1 MKRSV
6 FYISDRTGITA
17 EMLGHGLLTQF
28 QDIQFHAK
36 ILPFIDSVEKAEHA
50 VKQINQAAEHDKAR
64 PLVFSTLIEA
74 PLRNIISQSNG
85 LLLDFFATFITPLEQ
100 ELKTAAQPV
109 VGHAHGIGV
118 YANYKARI
126 DAVNFALTND
136 DGITSRNFPMADII
150 LIGVSR
156 VGKTPTCLYLAL
168 HYGILA
174 ANYPLTEE
182 DMSST
187 HLPSSLQAYRN
198 KLFGLTIDPMRLHQI
213 RTERRSDSRY
223 ASPEQC
229 EFEVRTVERI
239 YNVEKIP
246 FLDTSQVSI
255 EEIATTILQK
265 TGLERRLHG

>member
-28 QDIQFHAK
+28 QGVHFNAK
-36 ILPFIDSVEKAEHA
+36 ILPFIDTIEKAQQA
-50 VKQINQAAEHDKAR
+50 VNQINQAAENDKAR
-64 PLVFSTLIEA
+64 PLVFSTLIEK
-74 PLRNIISQSNG
+74 PLRDIIAQCNG
-85 LLLDFFATFITPLEQ
+85 LMLDFFATFISPLEQ
-100 ELKTAAQPV
+100 ELKITAQPV
-109 VGHAHGIGV
+109 IGHAHGMGV

-136 DGITSRNFPMADII
+136 DGVTTRNFSLADII

-156 VGKTPTCLYLAL
+156 SGKTPTCLYLAL

-187 HLPSSLQAYRN
+187 QLPSILLPYRER
-198 KLFGLTIDPMRLHQI
+198 LFGLTIDPLRLQQI
-213 RTERRSDSRY
+213 RHERRSDSRY
-223 ASPEQC
+223 SSPQQC

-239 YNVEKIP
+239 YNIEKIP
-246 FLDTSQVSI
+246 YLDTSQVSI